1 MADEP
6 SASSGWLPPR
16 APGANPPPRFEPS
29 EREQPAD
36 PPAPAPKR
44 EPVRG
49 WDPPTPPAPGDAT
62 RQVAAGPTIVQ
73 APAVSNTLAT
83 ASLVLGIVGVLV
95 LLITLGI
102 GTLISLPLS
111 IAAWMCAS
119 KARGRIRRG
128 ETSEGVGNA
137 RAGRILG
144 MVGVSLGLV
153 ALIVWASLDAAGYT
167 VDELR
172 ESIERELERQRN
184 GES

>member
-6 SASSGWLPPR
+6 SVSSGWLPPR
-16 APGANPPPRFEPS
+16 APGAKPPPRFESS
-29 EREQPAD
+29 EREEPAD
-36 PPAPAPKR
+36 APAPAPKR

-49 WDPPTPPAPGDAT
+49 WEPPSPRGGAT
-62 RQVAAGPTIVQ
+62 QQQVADGPTIVQ
-73 APAVSNTLAT
+73 PPAVSNSLAT
-83 ASLVLGIVGVLV
+83 VALVLGIVGLIV

-111 IAAWMCAS
+111 IAAWVCAS

-137 RAGRILG
+137 RAGWILG
-144 MVGVSLGLV
+144 MVGVGLGLA
-153 ALIVWASLDAAGYT
+153 ALITWAALDAAGYT